1 MRRTVYLALFLVG
14 FAVSAS
20 AGEFN
25 PTLSIGDQGPAWTD
39 LPGTD
44 GKQHSLADLQEKDVV
59 VVAFTC
65 NSCPYAVDY
74 EDRMI
79 AFAKKHCGQGAKV
92 ALVAINVNKIEED
105 SLPEMAKRA
114 KEKQFPYPYLFDATQ
129 QIAKDYGA
137 TFTPEFFV
145 LGKDRKVVYM
155 GAMDDKS
162 NPAEAKV
169 NYVELA
175 VEAALA
181 GKSPE
186 TKETGARGCL
196 VRYERKRRK

>member
-1 MRRTVYLALFLVG
+1 MRRISYLALGLIG
-14 FAVSAS
+14 LAGSAV

-25 PTLSIGDQGPAWTD
+25 PTLNIGDKAPAWTN
-39 LPGTD
+39 LPGVD
-44 GKQHSLADLQEKDVV
+44 GKPHSLADLKEKQVV

-65 NSCPYAVDY
+65 NSCPYAIDY

-79 AFAKKHCGQGAKV
+79 AFAKKHCTSAAKV
-92 ALVAINVNKIEED
+92 SLVAINVNKIEED
-105 SLPEMAKRA
+105 SLPEMEKRS
-114 KEKQFPYPYLFDATQ
+114 KEKQFPYPYLFDASQ

-145 LGKDRKVVYM
+145 LDKDRKVIYM

-162 NPAEAKV
+162 NPADAQV

-181 GKSPE
+181 SRSPE
-186 TKETGARGCL
+186 TKETVARGCL
-196 VRYERKRRK
+196 VRYERKRRR